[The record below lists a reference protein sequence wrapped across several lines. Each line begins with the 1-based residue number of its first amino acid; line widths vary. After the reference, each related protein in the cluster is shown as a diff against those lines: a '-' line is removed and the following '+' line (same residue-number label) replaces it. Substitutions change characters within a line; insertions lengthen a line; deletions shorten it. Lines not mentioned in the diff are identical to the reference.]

1 MVTRIDDNGKTF
13 TDRVRKER
21 IAAIV
26 QTATHQVRGFVFC
39 DAELR
44 LKDELNATQDQFIA
58 VADAEVLA
66 PDGQVIRRTPF
77 LTINKQH
84 IIWLM
89 PLEEGATKAQTREIL

>member
-1 MVTRIDDNGKTF
+1 MVTRVDDNGKTF

-26 QTATHQVRGFVFC
+26 QTATHRVRGFVFC
-39 DAELR
+39 DQDLR
-44 LKDELNATQDQFIA
+44 LKDELNASQESFIA

-66 PDGQVIRRTPF
+66 ADDSVLQRTPF

-84 IIWLM
+84 IVWLM
-89 PLEEGATKAQTREIL
+89 PISSTDPSKAQGR